1 MELITLLLIFLFFEI
16 LLWHFKPVV
25 QFSADIV
32 AEGNLHLQYCK
43 WLWAFPAQCEMQDKN

>member
-1 MELITLLLIFLFFEI
+1 MELANLLLISLFFEI

-32 AEGNLHLQYCK
+32 AEVNFHHQYYK
-43 WLWAFPAQCEMQDKN
+43 WLWAFPARCEMQDKN